1 MLAQKRKGM
10 TNDKNMGAMMTVK
23 EVAQLLSIHVNT
35 VRRWSNR
42 GIIKSYRIT
51 SRGDRRFR
59 REDIARFLAEFN
71 EFNAV
76 KASEWN
82 LTRSASKI
90 LDEIVN
96 EV

>member
-10 TNDKNMGAMMTVK
+10 TNDNNMGAMLTVK

-59 REDIARFLAEFN
+59 REDLARFLAEFN

-82 LTRSASKI
+82 LTRSTNKV

-96 EV
+96 KV

>member
-1 MLAQKRKGM
+1 M
-10 TNDKNMGAMMTVK
+10 TNENNIGAMLTVK

-35 VRRWSNR
+35 VRRWSNQ

-59 REDIARFLAEFN
+59 REDLARFLAEFN

-76 KASEWN
+76 KASEWKLN
-82 LTRSASKI
+82 QPANSV